1 MASSRVIVPNQFP
14 RVDPG
19 AVRLAV
25 VGEAPALEECSWCVC
40 AQGHGFSREH
50 WVNRLVVQRAACPKC
65 GSGSFMPQPTPFVGE
80 SGRLLDHLLEQ
91 AGLERAR
98 CFVGNCSQHPLRD
111 DEKDMS
117 HCHGGLR
124 ELEHDLSVFKPS
136 CVLLLGGLALNAF
149 LSGGGK
155 ITDWRGSIFTGHGG
169 LKCVAAMHPAAILRA
184 PAQLALL
191 RFDVNRAV
199 KEAQVSGMDPI
210 RRCIETPTNK
220 NTLCA
225 RLWEI
230 REMGAPV
237 GYDIEGTVKTGVTVC
252 ALATAPDRALS
263 IPFKRMNWSSVWSK
277 DDEADIMDCLGGL
290 LEDQSV
296 PKIMHN
302 AFYEMFVHRWLHGIK
317 IAGAQDAMLGWH
329 VLYPELLKDLS
340 VVASVLTRQP
350 YWGAPGAWATDI
362 DRDTYNAID
371 ACVTLEAWHNLRFST
386 EQKGYYEHS
395 RDLLEPCLEMGFEGM
410 RYDAVA
416 RDTLIAS
423 IQREVFALQ
432 GELDELAGIK
442 PPSFGEVVETVA
454 FARHRDKCQTW
465 ADIVQ
470 HAKPSYNK
478 RHSPVSI
485 DNGKSC
491 AILE

>member
-1 MASSRVIVPNQFP
+1 
-14 RVDPG
+14 
-19 AVRLAV
+19 
-25 VGEAPALEECSWCVC
+25 
-40 AQGHGFSREH
+40 
-50 WVNRLVVQRAACPKC
+50 
-65 GSGSFMPQPTPFVGE
+65 VGE

-98 CFVGNCSQHPLRD
+98 CFVGNCWQTPLREGEPYSGEWLPHLNRD
-111 DEKDMS
+111 
-117 HCHGGLR
+117 
-124 ELEHDLSVFKPS
+124 LEAFKPT
-136 CVLLLGGLALNAF
+136 CVLLLGGLALQAF
-149 LSGGGK
+149 LGDDNK
-155 ITDWRGSIFTGHGG
+155 ITDWRGSIFPGHGG
-169 LKCVAAMHPAAILRA
+169 MKCVAAMHPAAILRA

-199 KEAQVSGMDPI
+199 KEAQVSGMDLPK
-210 RRCIETPTNK
+210 RCIETPTDK

-237 GYDIEGTVKTGVTVC
+237 GYDIEGGVDVGVTVC
-252 ALATAPDRALS
+252 ALATAPDKALS
-263 IPFKRMNWSSVWSK
+263 IPFKRMNWASVWSK
-277 DDEADIMDCLGGL
+277 GDEADIMDCLGGL
-290 LEDQSV
+290 LEDCSV

-302 AFYEMFVHRWLHGIK
+302 ALYEMFVHRWLHGIR
-317 IAGAQDAMLGWH
+317 IAGVQDAMLGWH

-350 YWGAPGAWATDI
+350 YWGAPGKWGCDV

-371 ACVTLEAWHNLRFST
+371 ACVTLEAWASLNNLFT
-386 EQKGYYEHS
+386 PTQKGYYEHT
-395 RDLLEPCLEMGFEGM
+395 RDLLDPCLEMGFEGM
-410 RYDAVA
+410 RYDAEA
-416 RDTLIAS
+416 RDALMAC

-442 PPSFGEVVETVA
+442 PPSFSEVADTVA
-454 FARHRDKCQTW
+454 FARHRAKCVNW
-465 ADIVQ
+465 PDIIQ
-470 HAKPSYNK
+470 HAKPSYTK